1 MFQWAGTLQVELLSN
16 WPISYKNT
24 DGNKLCE
31 QFISLAGNSLH
42 FKSSLHSFQ
51 IQPSKSDYADHI
63 WKTANLIAKA
73 TAIALAVLL

>member
-1 MFQWAGTLQVELLSN
+1 MKYILLVNTTYSCVPVS
-16 WPISYKNT
+16 WDFASRAIVKLTHILKNT

-31 QFISLAGNSLH
+31 QFLSLAGNSLH

-63 WKTANLIAKA
+63 
-73 TAIALAVLL
+73 